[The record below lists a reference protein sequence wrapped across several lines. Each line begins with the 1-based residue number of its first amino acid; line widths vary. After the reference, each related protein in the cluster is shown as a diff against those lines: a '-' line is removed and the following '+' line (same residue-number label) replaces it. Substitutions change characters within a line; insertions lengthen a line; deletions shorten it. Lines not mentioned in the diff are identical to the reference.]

1 MSDQLEPVVG
11 KWYLDAELDEQFR
24 VVAIDEEREVVEI
37 RYLNGEGDE
46 IELDAWSD
54 LDLEAAEPPEDE
66 SEDEDDDEDSRES
79 RLGDREAGEA
89 DDWEDDDDEDDDW
102 DDDDEDDDVDDD
114 DQYGSE

>member
-24 VVAIDEEREVVEI
+24 VIAIDEEREVVEI
-37 RYLNGEGDE
+37 RYLNGEADE

-66 SEDEDDDEDSRES
+66 SEDEDEEEESREGRFS
-79 RLGDREAGEA
+79 GRDAGES
-89 DDWEDDDDEDDDW
+89 DDWEDAEDEDDDW
-102 DDDDEDDDVDDD
+102 DDDDDEDDDGDD
-114 DQYGSE
+114 DQ